1 MTEVYTA
8 PTNGHEITKTGTGG
22 LHVSYPGMDG
32 VSGHEPTVLKSGRVQ
47 SLREFFQDERDKE
60 LGRWRSPENPSYVVY
75 ELTRD
80 RVRVV
85 DEVTGL
91 VNDIN
96 RDTNPTRSDHSP
108 EVAKAY
114 FDAHPVKKPWH
125 DAKPGDTW
133 VITTTFHPGEFAV
146 IATTEGELQSANG
159 YCYDPT
165 DKSIISGTRIWERK

>member
-1 MTEVYTA
+1 MTETYTA
-8 PTNGHEITKTGTGG
+8 PTNGHEITKTETGG
-22 LHVSYPGMDG
+22 LHVSYPRMDS

-60 LGRWRSPENPSYVVY
+60 LGRWRWPEDPEYVVY

-85 DEVTGL
+85 LETTGN

-96 RDTNPTRSDHSP
+96 RNSLTTRSDNSTGA
-108 EVAKAY
+108 AKAY

-133 VITTTFHPGEFAV
+133 VITTTFHRGEFAV

-159 YCYDPT
+159 FCYSPT
-165 DKSIISGTRIWERK
+165 DTSILSGRRIWERK

>member
-1 MTEVYTA
+1 MTEKYVA
-8 PTNGHEITKTGTGG
+8 PTTGHEIVVNEHGG
-22 LHVSYPGMDG
+22 MTVTQPGMIY
-32 VSGHEPTVLKSGRVQ
+32 VPGHEPTKLVPGRVQ
-47 SLREFFQDERDKE
+47 SLREFFRDERDKE
-60 LGRWRSPENPSYVVY
+60 LRRWRWPENPSYVVY
-75 ELTRD
+75 ELTQD

-96 RDTNPTRSDHSP
+96 RDTSPTRSDHSP
-108 EVAKAY
+108 GAAKAY
-114 FDAHPVKKPWH
+114 FDAHPLPKPWH

-159 YCYDPT
+159 FCYDPT
-165 DKSIISGTRIWERK
+165 DKSIISGERIWERK